1 MNLCFDTVNLSL
13 FICVVPDDGREM
25 GSETQ
30 SEREQ
35 EMEGMYPL
43 GVIAASVLAF
53 LLLVGIHGRWA
64 KGRKVTGKK
73 SFDTVAVGF
82 GGVDVIIIGAGV
94 TGSALAYALG
104 KLKQGTV
111 ASLIKE
117 DGIVKGVV
125 YKTKSGKESKAFA
138 PLTIKVPSI
147 ANGEMEMYLKTI
159 VAPQVPTELHDAFV
173 GAIDKGNIRTMPCKS
188 MPADAHLTPGVL
200 LMGDAFNM
208 RHPITGG
215 GMTVGLSDVI
225 VLRNLLRPLHDLHD
239 AAALYAFYKLF
250 GASPDEARKKLGQ
263 AYFDCLSLGGG
274 FSSDAAALI
283 GGIDAS
289 PLHLVLHFFVAVTLA
304 VGHLLLPI
312 PSVGRLRSSARLIS
326 SSSCPTETIRTW
338 MARTG
343 QAQYDAVS
351 TFFPLLL
358 SMCHVHGKVLG
369 LCLCMYVEISDYSR
383 V

>member
-1 MNLCFDTVNLSL
+1 
-13 FICVVPDDGREM
+13 
-25 GSETQ
+25 
-30 SEREQ
+30 
-35 EMEGMYPL
+35 
-43 GVIAASVLAF
+43 
-53 LLLVGIHGRWA
+53 
-64 KGRKVTGKK
+64 
-73 SFDTVAVGF
+73 
-82 GGVDVIIIGAGV
+82 
-94 TGSALAYALG
+94 
-104 KLKQGTV
+104 
-111 ASLIKE
+111 
-117 DGIVKGVV
+117 
-125 YKTKSGKESKAFA
+125 
-138 PLTIKVPSI
+138 
-147 ANGEMEMYLKTI
+147 
-159 VAPQVPTELHDAFV
+159 
-173 GAIDKGNIRTMPCKS
+173 
-188 MPADAHLTPGVL
+188 
-200 LMGDAFNM
+200 
-208 RHPITGG
+208 
-215 GMTVGLSDVI
+215 
-225 VLRNLLRPLHDLHD
+225 
-239 AAALYAFYKLF
+239 AFYKLF

-263 AYFDCLSLGGG
+263 SYFDCLSLGGG

-289 PLHLVLHFFVAVTLA
+289 PLHLVIHFLVAVTLA